1 MLKYNVTEGIKQR
14 FSELIGNALSE
25 RGITLI
31 HQIINKLEK
40 YATLGLRRPGFD
52 THFL

>member
-14 FSELIGNALSE
+14 FSELFGSVRGVRLPKRDRG

-31 HQIINKLEK
+31 H
-40 YATLGLRRPGFD
+40 
-52 THFL
+52 